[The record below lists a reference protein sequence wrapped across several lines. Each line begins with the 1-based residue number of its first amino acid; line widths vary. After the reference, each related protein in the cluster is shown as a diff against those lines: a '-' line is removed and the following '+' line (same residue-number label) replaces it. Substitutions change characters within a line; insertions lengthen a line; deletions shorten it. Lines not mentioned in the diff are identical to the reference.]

1 MYKLKNN
8 EENFT
13 VTDGAFAGRSYTRGR
28 LYAKIPPHEARRFD
42 DLAAPQVINEQT
54 ASAVDDAFQPGIPAE
69 VKNKLT
75 ETARKPARK
84 KAMFSVNKED

>member
-1 MYKLKNN
+1 MYKLKDK

-28 LYAKIPPHEARRFD
+28 LYAEIPPHEARRFD
-42 DLAAPQVINEQT
+42 DLAAPQVINKQP
-54 ASAVDDAFQPGIPAE
+54 ASAVDDAFQPGIPA

-75 ETARKPARK
+75 ETARKTARK